1 MKPSLGTFENGR
13 NAVVDVKT
21 LVVSRMLVQANSGA
35 GKSYL
40 LRRLLE
46 QTFGLIQQIVIDREG
61 EFASLREKFDYIIA
75 APHGGDA
82 LAHPKTAKLL
92 AIRLLETGV
101 SAIIDISELKK
112 HEQQTFVRIFF
123 DAMVNSP
130 KSLWHAVMA
139 VLDEAHLFCPE
150 KGSAEASA
158 AVIDMASLG
167 RKRGFALVAATQ
179 RLAKFNK
186 DVAAELLNKLI
197 GRTSLVLDVKR
208 AAEEL
213 GMTPKE
219 AIPRLR
225 DLPPGQFFGYGPA
238 LWPAVELIAIGDIVT
253 THPKPGQRR
262 AHAPPKP
269 TKAIRDI
276 LPKLADLPKEAEQE
290 ARSIEE
296 LRHEL
301 TNVRR
306 ELSQA
311 KKDGATKA
319 ELTEAYRRG
328 RDEAGAVAM
337 SGQVKRLQA
346 ALENVMK
353 FVIQINAADFS
364 KGTDLDPGELAK
376 AMKAAVDQAMKLVD
390 AKLAGRQKTLE
401 SLQRDGGRLIA
412 AVQKLLTDDK
422 VNIKL
427 DVKKQAPFEVS
438 TTPRPQSPRATRE
451 PADNGSL
458 PKGEAAVLTACI
470 MYPAGVS
477 REQLTVLT
485 GYKRSSRDAYIQRL
499 RERGYVLTGDL
510 IRATEAG
517 LQALPGAE
525 PLPTGDALVD
535 FWMAKLPEGERTIL
549 GELIAAYPE
558 PMDRAA
564 LDKAGYQ
571 RSSRDAYLQR
581 LRAKQLVTEPA
592 RGQVKA
598 SDNLFT

>member
-1 MKPSLGTFENGR
+1 MKPSLGKFENGR
-13 NAVVDVKT
+13 NAVIDIKT

-40 LRRLLE
+40 IRRLLE
-46 QTFGLIQQIVIDREG
+46 VTFGLIQQIVIDREG
-61 EFASLREKFDYIIA
+61 EFASLREKFDYVIA

-123 DAMVNSP
+123 DAMVNAP
-130 KSLWHAVMA
+130 KILWHPVMV

-167 RKRGFALVAATQ
+167 RKRGFCLVAATQ
-179 RLAKFNK
+179 RLSKFNK

-219 AIPRLR
+219 AIPILR
-225 DLPPGQFFGYGPA
+225 NQEPGRFFCYGPA
-238 LWPAVELIAIGDIVT
+238 LSPAVELVTIGPVVT

-296 LRHEL
+296 LRQEL
-301 TNVRR
+301 ANVRR
-306 ELSQA
+306 ELGQA
-311 KKDGATKA
+311 KKEDGPKITKA
-319 ELTEAYRRG
+319 ELAAEYRRG
-328 RDEAGAVAM
+328 RDEAGTVTASALVT
-337 SGQVKRLQA
+337 RLRT

-353 FVIQINAADFS
+353 FVVQINAIDFS
-364 KGTDLDPGELAK
+364 KATDLDPGELAK
-376 AMKAAVDQAMKLVD
+376 AMKSAVDQAMKLVD

-412 AVQKLLTDDK
+412 SVQKLLADDK
-422 VNIKL
+422 VEIKL
-427 DVKKQAPFEVS
+427 DVKKQKPFEVS
-438 TTPRPQSPRATRE
+438 PTPPPKAPRAVRE
-451 PADNGSL
+451 AVPGNGSL
-458 PKGEAAVLTACI
+458 PKGEAAVLAACI
-470 MYPAGVS
+470 MYPNGVS

-485 GYKRSSRDAYIQRL
+485 AYKRSSRDAYIQRL
-499 RERGYVLTGDL
+499 RERGYVETGDL
-510 IRATEAG
+510 IRATESGAA
-517 LQALPGAE
+517 ALPDAR
-525 PLPTGDALVD
+525 PLPVG
-535 FWMAKLPEGERTIL
+535 
-549 GELIAAYPE
+549 
-558 PMDRAA
+558 
-564 LDKAGYQ
+564 
-571 RSSRDAYLQR
+571 
-581 LRAKQLVTEPA
+581 
-592 RGQVKA
+592 
-598 SDNLFT
+598 